1 MESRTPFS
9 SHVAHVH
16 YSFRII
22 SIHVEDGRVDNAS
35 NIRTVW
41 RGTRVSGISG
51 ETDLIV
57 GDNMDGSSC
66 RVIRQVRQMESFVDD
81 ALAGKG
87 CVAVQQN

>member
-22 SIHVEDGRVDNAS
+22 SIYVENGRVDNAS
-35 NIRTVW
+35 NIGTVW
-41 RGTRVSGISG
+41 GRTRVSGISS

-57 GDNMDGSSC
+57 GDNVDGSSC
-66 RVIRQVRQMESFVDD
+66 RVIRQVRQMESFVHD